1 MIARISI
8 ILAFAVSVAG
18 CAFQLQDSVDLP
30 RVMQTSYVNY
40 SGTDQHMLRSV
51 ARALSLAG
59 VRVSDTPENASAF
72 LDILSA
78 GAQRRVLLKDF
89 AGRARETELIMWISY
104 RLRSPDGGTLMD
116 VETVRRRTTVV
127 LEPADPLSSSGE
139 VASAA
144 ESLREEAVWDMLRRI
159 AASAETIESRAAEL
173 ERQAAE
179 AALENADGEM

>member
-1 MIARISI
+1 MRIQ
-8 ILAFAVSVAG
+8 VAG
-18 CAFQLQDSVDLP
+18 QRRPAAGDEA
-30 RVMQTSYVNY
+30 TYINY
-40 SGTDQHMLRSV
+40 SGTDKQILRSV

-59 VRVSDTPENASAF
+59 VKVLNDPEGATAF

-89 AGRARETELIMWISY
+89 AGRARETELIMRISY
-104 RLRSPDGGTLMD
+104 RLRSSDGGTLKN

-144 ESLREEAVWDMLRRI
+144 ESLREEVVRDMLRRI
-159 AASAETIESRAAEL
+159 AASAEMIGSRAAEL

-179 AALENADGEM
+179 ADDENRRGAM

>member
-1 MIARISI
+1 MIARISV
-8 ILAFAVSVAG
+8 ILVFAISVAG
-18 CAFQLQDSVDLP
+18 CAFQLKGSVDLP
-30 RVMQTSYVNY
+30 PLMQATYINY
-40 SGTDQHMLRSV
+40 SGTDKQMLRSV
-51 ARALSLAG
+51 ARALSLAD
-59 VRVSDTPENASAF
+59 VKVLNDPEGATAF

-78 GAQRRVLLKDF
+78 GAQQRVLLKDF

-104 RLRSPDGGTLMD
+104 RLRSPGGGTLMD

-159 AASAETIESRAAEL
+159 AASAEMIESRAAEL

-179 AALENADGEM
+179 ADDENRRGEM